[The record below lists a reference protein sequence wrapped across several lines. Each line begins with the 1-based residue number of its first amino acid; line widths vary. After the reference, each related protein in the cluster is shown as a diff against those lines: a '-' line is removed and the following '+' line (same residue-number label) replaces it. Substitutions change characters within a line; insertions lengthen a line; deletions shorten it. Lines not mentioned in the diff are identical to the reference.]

1 MSGQTH
7 RRARRNTTL
16 VAGTVFAVAGITTYA
31 TQVAAH
37 ESGSAGEG
45 DRWTGVYALTDDEIA
60 AIQATIEPFA
70 DPAAAEAA
78 GRVNLDLCFDM
89 MGDHYADPATF
100 GDGVLDAADPEALVY
115 ADVGGARN
123 WWPSSGSRRH
133 PVQCSASLCTSTT
146 TSTCGSSTPGSA
158 STTRPECSPTTTPKS
173 VPARHSATNW
183 AANSSFRDLGGQTR
197 TSPSSSAAQIGLT
210 PAVSTT
216 TVRPRSR
223 STPQPTSAAVSTS
236 ST

>member
-1 MSGQTH
+1 MSRQTH

-37 ESGSAGEG
+37 ESGSAGDG

-115 ADVGGARN
+115 ADVGGAQQL
-123 WWPSSGSRRH
+123 
-133 PVQCSASLCTSTT
+133 V
-146 TSTCGSSTPGSA
+146 
-158 STTRPECSPTTTPKS
+158 
-173 VPARHSATNW
+173 
-183 AANSSFRDLGGQTR
+183 
-197 TSPSSSAAQIGLT
+197 
-210 PAVSTT
+210 AVEW
-216 TVRPRSR
+216 
-223 STPQPTSAAVSTS
+223 VSTS
-236 ST
+236 PGAVLGIPLHLNHDLDVWVLHAWIGLDNPSGMLADHNPEVGACPA